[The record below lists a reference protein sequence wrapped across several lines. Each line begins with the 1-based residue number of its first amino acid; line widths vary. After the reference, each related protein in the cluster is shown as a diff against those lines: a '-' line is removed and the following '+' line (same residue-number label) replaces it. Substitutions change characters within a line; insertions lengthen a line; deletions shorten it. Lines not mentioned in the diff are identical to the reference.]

1 MFFFFF
7 FSHLTRRL
15 TQYCSREY
23 YALLLNPNSRY
34 PPGPAVR
41 PCDNAVIKILFKSPN
56 TWSYARQVARV
67 RQRGVRPRSSSTSR
81 RHSSRTAQ
89 DSPRVRGTAG
99 ARVRFSIKYQRENA
113 DTIIVVVLSYT
124 DTLSE
129 QQYETSRR
137 RWCMFIAVLPQKHN
151 IIRIFSYA
159 SRPHYELTEKH
170 RHFTPEIAFDFER
183 LHFTSLGKRLSEI
196 LIK

>member
-1 MFFFFF
+1 MLFFF

-23 YALLLNPNSRY
+23 CALLLNPNSRY

-56 TWSYARQVARV
+56 TRSYARQVARV

-99 ARVRFSIKYQRENA
+99 ARVCGFPLNIKGKTPTRYCCGV
-113 DTIIVVVLSYT
+113 IV
-124 DTLSE
+124 
-129 QQYETSRR
+129 
-137 RWCMFIAVLPQKHN
+137 
-151 IIRIFSYA
+151 
-159 SRPHYELTEKH
+159 H
-170 RHFTPEIAFDFER
+170 RHAVGTTIRNEQKALDACLSRFYRKSIILYAFFLTPRDRITD
-183 LHFTSLGKRLSEI
+183 
-196 LIK
+196 